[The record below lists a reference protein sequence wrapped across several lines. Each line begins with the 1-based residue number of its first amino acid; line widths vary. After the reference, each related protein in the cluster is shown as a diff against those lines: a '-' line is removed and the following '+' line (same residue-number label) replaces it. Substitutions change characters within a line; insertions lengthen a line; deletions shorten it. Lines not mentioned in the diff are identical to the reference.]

1 MKEYVDKFLN
11 EINTDKFFVMPG
23 LRGVGKTTILYQLY
37 DYLLNTKK
45 IESTK
50 VLYLD
55 LERLKDELNLNLL
68 EFFDIF
74 IKVINEKY
82 QFTDEA
88 LFIFVDESQY
98 DHNWA
103 SAGKIVFDETVNVFT
118 IFTGSN
124 ALNLEINADAARRSI
139 KKEIYPLNFIEY
151 LNIKHN
157 LDFYYNM
164 EDVIYEM
171 LFSSNINNIANMEKA
186 FQINIAQKLPNNL
199 KKEWE
204 TFIQYGDLPL
214 DYIKNI

>member
-1 MKEYVDKFLN
+1 MKEYIDNFLN

-103 SAGKIVFDETVNVFT
+103 SAGKIVFDETGNFRFAELLTSSETVSAGKDTVSVT
-118 IFTGSN
+118 IFCN
-124 ALNLEINADAARRSI
+124 DNRL
-139 KKEIYPLNFIEY
+139 
-151 LNIKHN
+151 
-157 LDFYYNM
+157 
-164 EDVIYEM
+164 
-171 LFSSNINNIANMEKA
+171 
-186 FQINIAQKLPNNL
+186 
-199 KKEWE
+199 
-204 TFIQYGDLPL
+204 
-214 DYIKNI
+214 

>member
-1 MKEYVDKFLN
+1 MDEFEIRTYILNLINSNPKLIESKLKYEYKYLRQRKEFFVMKEYVDKFLN

-88 LFIFVDESQY
+88 LFIFVDE
-98 DHNWA
+98 
-103 SAGKIVFDETVNVFT
+103 
-118 IFTGSN
+118 
-124 ALNLEINADAARRSI
+124 L
-139 KKEIYPLNFIEY
+139 
-151 LNIKHN
+151 
-157 LDFYYNM
+157 
-164 EDVIYEM
+164 
-171 LFSSNINNIANMEKA
+171 
-186 FQINIAQKLPNNL
+186 
-199 KKEWE
+199 
-204 TFIQYGDLPL
+204 QYG
-214 DYIKNI
+214 NI